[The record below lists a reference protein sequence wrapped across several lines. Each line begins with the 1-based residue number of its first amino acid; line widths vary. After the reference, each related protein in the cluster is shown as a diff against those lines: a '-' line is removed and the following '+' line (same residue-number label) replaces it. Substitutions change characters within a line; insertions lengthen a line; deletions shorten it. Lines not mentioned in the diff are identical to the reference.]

1 MQYNA
6 VNIAIQDHAMPSLQ
20 IRDLPDD
27 IYEALSFR
35 AASEHRSL
43 TQQAL
48 ADLTQVVKSRQTD
61 VRKELLA
68 SIRQDISDKALAEE
82 LLPENLIRKDRSR

>member
-1 MQYNA
+1 MQYNEL
-6 VNIAIQDHAMPSLQ
+6 IAELREHAMPSLQ
-20 IRDLPDD
+20 IRDLPED

-35 AASEHRSL
+35 AANEHRSL

-68 SIRQDISDKALAEE
+68 SIRQEISNEAPTEE
-82 LLPENLIRKDRSR
+82 LLPENLIREDRSR

>member
-1 MQYNA
+1 MRLSLKYGEY
-6 VNIAIQDHAMPSLQ
+6 AMPSLQ
-20 IRDLPDD
+20 IRDLPED
-27 IYEALSFR
+27 IYEALSCR

-61 VRKELLA
+61 VRKKLLA
-68 SIRQDISDKALAEE
+68 SIRQDISDQALTEE
-82 LLPENLIRKDRSR
+82 LLPENLIRDDRSR

>member
-1 MQYNA
+1 
-6 VNIAIQDHAMPSLQ
+6 MPSLQ
-20 IRDLPDD
+20 IRDLPED
-27 IYEALSFR
+27 IYEAPRFC

-61 VRKELLA
+61 TRKILLA
-68 SIRQDISDKALAEE
+68 SIRKEISNKAPAEE
-82 LLPENLIRKDRSR
+82 PLPENIIREDR

>member
-1 MQYNA
+1 
-6 VNIAIQDHAMPSLQ
+6 MPSLQ
-20 IRDLPDD
+20 IRDLPED

-48 ADLTQVVKSRQTD
+48 ADLTQVVKSKQAD
-61 VRKELLA
+61 ARKQLLA
-68 SIRQDISDKALAEE
+68 SIRQELCNKAPAEK
-82 LLPENLIRKDRSR
+82 LLPEILIREDRSR

>member
-1 MQYNA
+1 MHATITYREY
-6 VNIAIQDHAMPSLQ
+6 AMPSLQ

-35 AASEHRSL
+35 ATSEHRSL

-48 ADLTQVVKSRQTD
+48 ADLAQVVKSRQTD
-61 VRKELLA
+61 TRKRLLA
-68 SIRQDISDKALAEE
+68 SIRQEIGHQALAEE